1 MRLMK
6 QVSFLQNCMKEIEEK
21 IEKYSLDSIVGYK
34 GALAEV
40 HDTIR
45 KIIDTETTVIIRGE
59 SGTGKELVAN
69 IIHYNGPRARR
80 PFIKVNLAALPESL
94 IESELFGYEKGAFTG
109 AVSAKPGR
117 FEMADTGTLFLDEIG
132 DAPVSTQ
139 VRLLRVL
146 QEREIERLGSVRTTP
161 VNVRVLAATHK
172 NLEEMVKRGEFRS
185 DLYYRLNVYPVYLPP
200 LRERQSDIIPL
211 AEYFIAG
218 YCKEQN
224 KAIKRISTPAIDMLM
239 SYHWPGNVRE
249 LQNCMERAVLLSTD
263 GVIHGYHLNPAL
275 QTAEF
280 SGTRENR
287 KLQEAVEAYE
297 KELIVDALK
306 STHGNKAKAAR
317 LLGTTERI
325 LGYKCNFHNVD
336 YRKFRVKV

>member
-1 MRLMK
+1 
-6 QVSFLQNCMKEIEEK
+6 MKENEEK
-21 IEKYSLDSIVGYK
+21 SLKYNLDTIVGYR
-34 GALAEV
+34 GALSEV
-40 HDTIR
+40 RDSIQ
-45 KIIDTETTVIIRGE
+45 KIISTDTTVIIRGE

-69 IIHYNGPRARR
+69 IIHYNSIRSAK

-109 AVSAKPGR
+109 AAVAKPGR
-117 FEMADTGTLFLDEIG
+117 FEMANTGTIFLDEIG
-132 DAPVSTQ
+132 DAPLSTQ

-161 VNVRVLAATHK
+161 VDVRVLAATHK
-172 NLEEMVKRGEFRS
+172 NLEEMVKSGEFRS
-185 DLYYRLNVYPVYLPP
+185 DLYYRLNVYPIYLPP
-200 LRERQSDIIPL
+200 LRERKSDIIPL
-211 AEYFIAG
+211 AESFITE

-249 LQNCMERAVLLSTD
+249 LQNCMERAVLLSSD
-263 GVIHGYHLNPAL
+263 SVIHGYHLNPAL

-287 KLQEAVEAYE
+287 TLQEAVDAYE

-306 STHGNKAKAAR
+306 STHGNKAKSAR

-325 LGYKCNFHNVD
+325 LGYKCEFHKLD
-336 YRKFRVKV
+336 YKKFRVKV